1 VRYDEDSKKGKDSV
15 IIISTF
21 MIAIPPKTLPNGLL
35 EDYHRPLAMGDFQGL
50 CQCRGSRRWN
60 L

>member
-1 VRYDEDSKKGKDSV
+1 MRYDEDSKKGKDSV

-21 MIAIPPKTLPNGLL
+21 M
-35 EDYHRPLAMGDFQGL
+35 GDFQGL